1 MKQDLTSNAGTP
13 LRVLIAEDHA
23 YMREVLTA
31 LLFSLGVE
39 VVGEAHDGR
48 SAVRLADQ
56 LAPDLVIMDMSMPDI
71 EGPEA
76 TRLLLLDHPDVPVIA
91 LSAHS
96 EPEWVEA
103 ALTAGAHGYVLKD
116 VAYEDLATAIH
127 TVLEGGH
134 FVSRQIHGSVGLLK
148 AHLARA

>member
-1 MKQDLTSNAGTP
+1 MKDLISHAGAP

-23 YMREVLTA
+23 YMREVLTT
-31 LLFSLGVE
+31 LLFSLGVT

-48 SAVRLADQ
+48 SAVQLTDQ

-76 TRLLLLDHPDVPVIA
+76 TRLLLRDHPETPVIA

-96 EPEWVEA
+96 ELEWVEA
-103 ALTAGAHGYVLKD
+103 ALSAGAHGYVLKD
-116 VAYEDLATAIH
+116 MAYEDLATAIH
-127 TVLEGGH
+127 TVLDGGH
-134 FVSRQIHGSVGLLK
+134 FVSRQIHGGGNLLK
-148 AHLARA
+148 AHLAKG